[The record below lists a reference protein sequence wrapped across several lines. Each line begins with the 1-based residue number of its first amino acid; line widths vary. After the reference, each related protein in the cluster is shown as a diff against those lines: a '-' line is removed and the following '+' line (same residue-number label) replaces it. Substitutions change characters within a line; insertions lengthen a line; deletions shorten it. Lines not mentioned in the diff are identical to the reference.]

1 MTAQPRVSI
10 VTISF
15 NQAQFVER
23 AILSVLEQDYPHI
36 EYIVVDPGSTDG
48 SREIIDK
55 YRDRIARIIF
65 ESDDGPADGLNKG
78 FVKASGEIY
87 GFLNSDDALLPGA
100 ISAAAKYLVDHPDT
114 DVVSGHCMVTDQHD
128 KPLRKCYST
137 NVSLN
142 GYAHGV
148 TILMQPS
155 TFFRKTS
162 FQEAGGFNSEN
173 RSNWDGELFIDMA
186 ICGNKFSKVDEF
198 WSAFRLHEQSITASK
213 RLDGLVRLQGQ
224 RMFHKIKGRRKTLV
238 DEIVTQILRT
248 VRNITYPRATY
259 ERLIYGPMYGGPRK
273 TEIGRRWRTKG
284 RNGHR

>member
-65 ESDDGPADGLNKG
+65 ESDDGPADDLNKG
-78 FVKASGEIY
+78 FAKASGEIY
-87 GFLNSDDALLPGA
+87 GFL
-100 ISAAAKYLVDHPDT
+100 
-114 DVVSGHCMVTDQHD
+114 
-128 KPLRKCYST
+128 
-137 NVSLN
+137 
-142 GYAHGV
+142 
-148 TILMQPS
+148 
-155 TFFRKTS
+155 
-162 FQEAGGFNSEN
+162 NSEN

-186 ICGNKFSKVDEF
+186 ICGNRFSKVDEF

-213 RLDGLVRLQGQ
+213 RLDGLGVFL
-224 RMFHKIKGRRKTLV
+224 KGSALPNFAV
-238 DEIVTQILRT
+238 LGAENQ
-248 VRNITYPRATY
+248 
-259 ERLIYGPMYGGPRK
+259 
-273 TEIGRRWRTKG
+273 
-284 RNGHR
+284 